1 MFIQVITGKVT
12 DEEKFE
18 KVAARWQTDLRPGA
32 KGFLGST
39 EGITDDGRFIVLAR
53 FESEA
58 AARANSERPEQG
70 KWWSEMERTVTSVKF
85 SDSTEVLSF
94 LGGGK
99 DDAGFVQV
107 MRGHVTDGDAFR
119 KMHARLGEFEAAMKT
134 ARPDVIGEV
143 VAIHPDGTF
152 SDAVY
157 FKSEAAAREGESNW
171 ENASGDAK
179 KLMDDLMATI
189 TVDEYLDLRH
199 PTMH

>member
-1 MFIQVITGKVT
+1 MFIQVITGNVT
-12 DEEKFE
+12 DEKEFNR
-18 KVAARWQTDLRPGA
+18 VADRWDAELRPGA
-32 KGFLGST
+32 KGYLGGTGGVT
-39 EGITDDGRFIVLAR
+39 EDGRFVVFAR

-70 KWWSEMERTVTSVKF
+70 AWWSEMERCVTSPKF
-85 SDSTEVLSF
+85 AESSDILTF

-107 MRGHVTDGDAFR
+107 MLGHVTDPEAFR
-119 KMHARLGEFEAAMKT
+119 KMHARLGDLEAVMKK

-143 VAIHPDGTF
+143 VAVHPDGTF

-157 FKSEAAAREGESNW
+157 FTSEAAAREGEANW

-179 KLMDDLMATI
+179 QLMDELMATM
-189 TVDEYLDLRH
+189 TVDEFLDIRKPRLN
-199 PTMH
+199 